1 MTHNTPEEK
10 SPAETNQADQSISP
24 KTETLHARMLN
35 TKMNAAEDAP
45 LPAIINFRQG
55 WSVMT
60 ALLLGI
66 GVIVGQVLTTD
77 MRLPYLP
84 ELFGD
89 EGNRG
94 LWSWL
99 FGLAGLAGAI
109 AFMMLWRGWLH
120 VGKYVSALAIIASG
134 AGVMSYHHD
143 HLPAAAAMPDHPVMV
158 TLIVTESQRYRN
170 SRQQIKAQIAPDD
183 PMHALTANHLAR
195 LTVPADIT
203 RLYPGYRIKAEVAF
217 QPLLP
222 QLLPAGFD
230 FTTHALRQNIVTA
243 GFVRDVISIED
254 TSQFLIAR
262 WRRVFQEKLYASMN
276 EDLAAPIASALLPG
290 LRSSIP
296 ADLREAWR
304 GAGLAHLL
312 AISGLHM
319 MLVCGIILVL
329 VRLVMSC
336 FPIFSSR
343 FSSFRIAAMTA
354 LPFCMFYLLF
364 AGVPVS
370 ALRAFIML
378 GLALVAVSMS
388 RRGITL
394 HHVAVAAIIILIT
407 DPSSLFGP
415 AFQMSF
421 SAVFALVVA
430 WNIWLK
436 RDKPRPRRWVMRQW
450 RYFAGIAISSLIAS
464 LASMPFALYHFGITT
479 SWSILA
485 NIIGMP
491 LMGMV
496 IMPMGVMALLLSP
509 LGLEFIPLSVMN
521 IGILILS
528 RVAEAISSWQGA
540 RIAVFPPSAYIVLLL
555 AIAMVALG
563 IGNRIWRRLSA
574 AIYMAAFGLW
584 MIDPRPVAGVIVN
597 YGKPILA
604 VMSSDGNLLTN
615 TRKTDGFASQILAK
629 PFGRSE
635 MIYVREYKNPEQ
647 DPNQDQDHVVCER
660 HTCYILAANGQVF
673 AMVWAVSDLTIACQ
687 KADIVLALVR
697 ARYPC
702 RDGSLLIDRDDYRE
716 RGGMLAYDAN
726 DEANNKV
733 SGVSIR
739 WVNTAE

>member
-276 EDLAAPIASALLPG
+276 
-290 LRSSIP
+290 
-296 ADLREAWR
+296 
-304 GAGLAHLL
+304 
-312 AISGLHM
+312 
-319 MLVCGIILVL
+319 
-329 VRLVMSC
+329 
-336 FPIFSSR
+336 
-343 FSSFRIAAMTA
+343 
-354 LPFCMFYLLF
+354 
-364 AGVPVS
+364 
-370 ALRAFIML
+370 
-378 GLALVAVSMS
+378 
-388 RRGITL
+388 
-394 HHVAVAAIIILIT
+394 
-407 DPSSLFGP
+407 
-415 AFQMSF
+415 
-421 SAVFALVVA
+421 
-430 WNIWLK
+430 
-436 RDKPRPRRWVMRQW
+436 
-450 RYFAGIAISSLIAS
+450 
-464 LASMPFALYHFGITT
+464 
-479 SWSILA
+479 
-485 NIIGMP
+485 
-491 LMGMV
+491 
-496 IMPMGVMALLLSP
+496 
-509 LGLEFIPLSVMN
+509 
-521 IGILILS
+521 
-528 RVAEAISSWQGA
+528 
-540 RIAVFPPSAYIVLLL
+540 
-555 AIAMVALG
+555 
-563 IGNRIWRRLSA
+563 
-574 AIYMAAFGLW
+574 
-584 MIDPRPVAGVIVN
+584 
-597 YGKPILA
+597 
-604 VMSSDGNLLTN
+604 
-615 TRKTDGFASQILAK
+615 
-629 PFGRSE
+629 
-635 MIYVREYKNPEQ
+635 
-647 DPNQDQDHVVCER
+647 
-660 HTCYILAANGQVF
+660 
-673 AMVWAVSDLTIACQ
+673 
-687 KADIVLALVR
+687 
-697 ARYPC
+697 
-702 RDGSLLIDRDDYRE
+702 
-716 RGGMLAYDAN
+716 
-726 DEANNKV
+726 
-733 SGVSIR
+733 
-739 WVNTAE
+739 